1 MSDQV
6 TADSGPWL
14 PDGHGL
20 PDVAR
25 VMVSELDQ
33 PVHLRL
39 TAPGSAYPRAGCD
52 RALGEWWS
60 GKPDEVTCPACLEV
74 VHA

>member
-1 MSDQV
+1 M
-6 TADSGPWL
+6 ADDGPWL

-20 PDVAR
+20 PEEAR
-25 VMVSELDQ
+25 QLNAEHGA

-39 TAPGSAYPRAGCD
+39 TSPGGRSARGACD
-52 RALGEWWS
+52 GGLGELWT
-60 GKPDEVTCPACLEV
+60 GVAAEVTCPACLEL

>member
-1 MSDQV
+1 M
-6 TADSGPWL
+6 TGEKTWL

-20 PDVAR
+20 PAQAR
-25 VMVSELDQ
+25 ELNAEHGQ

-39 TAPGSAYPRAGCD
+39 TSADRRSARGACD
-52 RALGEWWS
+52 RGLGQLWT
-60 GKPDEVTCPACLEV
+60 GVAAEVTCPACLEV